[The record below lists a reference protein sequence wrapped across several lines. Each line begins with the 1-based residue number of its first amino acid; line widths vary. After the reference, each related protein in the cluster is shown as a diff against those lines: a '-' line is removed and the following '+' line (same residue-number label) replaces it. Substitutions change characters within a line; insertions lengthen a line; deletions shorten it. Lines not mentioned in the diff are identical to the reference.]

1 MHLLLHLSFKKRR
14 PCLTKQNNT
23 SERSCRVPSDL
34 SKAITHEALITCTH
48 ECTKNKMNTRTYCVY
63 NQTRECFLSLSVTPA
78 DTTFSR
84 LRGLIGRLKLKVD
97 EGLWIVPSC
106 GVHTVGVL
114 FPLDL
119 IYLNDNHQVIH
130 LIEHFP
136 RFRIAPLR
144 TQASSVLEL
153 PTHTIYSSQTQPGD
167 QLVICAVEEISNR
180 FDNGG
185 VAPLKGQTQRLDTA
199 LAKKTTNLEAGLYEV
214 NGLEKR

>member
-1 MHLLLHLSFKKRR
+1 
-14 PCLTKQNNT
+14 
-23 SERSCRVPSDL
+23 
-34 SKAITHEALITCTH
+34 
-48 ECTKNKMNTRTYCVY
+48 MNTRTYCVY

-84 LRGLIGRLKLKVD
+84 LKGLIGKFKLRVD
-97 EGLWIVPSC
+97 EGLWVVPSC

-119 IYLNDNHQVIH
+119 IYLNANHQVIH

-167 QLVICAVEEISNR
+167 QLLICAVEEIATR
-180 FDNGG
+180 FNK
-185 VAPLKGQTQRLDTA
+185 VSAGQAKSEAQRLDADLAYRTA
-199 LAKKTTNLEAGLYEV
+199 TQEAGLYEA

>member
-1 MHLLLHLSFKKRR
+1 MT
-14 PCLTKQNNT
+14 PY
-23 SERSCRVPSDL
+23 
-34 SKAITHEALITCTH
+34 EALITCTH
-48 ECTKNKMNTRTYCVY
+48 ECTEDKMNTRTYCVY

-84 LRGLIGRLKLKVD
+84 LKGLIGRLRLRVD

-106 GVHTVGVL
+106 GVHTLGVL

-119 IYLNDNHQVIH
+119 IYLNESHQVIH

-153 PTHTIYSSQTQPGD
+153 PTHTIYTSQTQPGD
-167 QLVICAVEEISNR
+167 QLLICSPERMQDYWASPSQ
-180 FDNGG
+180 G
-185 VAPLKGQTQRLDTA
+185 VAGNQSPGSPVHGGA
-199 LAKKTTNLEAGLYEV
+199 SV
-214 NGLEKR
+214 